1 MKPYLIIACLLLSF
15 YTKAQSIQEVHI
27 TNIEKKKGTL
37 YVGWYDNKKAFMKPK
52 QTVFVKMIAVDN
64 QDEVKAV
71 FDKIPAGKYAI
82 SVFLDENDNEDLDRN
97 LVGIPQEKYGFSN
110 GTPAMRPATFSEAQ
124 IEVNGE
130 KQTIPIKLK

>member
-1 MKPYLIIACLLLSF
+1 MKPYLTIACLLLSF
-15 YTKAQSIQEVHI
+15 YAKAQTIQEVHI

-37 YVGWYDNKKAFMKPK
+37 YVGWYDNKKAFMKPQ
-52 QTVFVKMIAVDN
+52 QTVFVKLIAVDN

-130 KQTIPIKLK
+130 KKTIPIKLK

>member
-1 MKPYLIIACLLLSF
+1 MKLYLIIACLLLSF
-15 YTKAQSIQEVHI
+15 YAKAQNIQEVHI

-37 YVGWYDNKKAFMKPK
+37 YVGWYDNKKAFMKPQ
-52 QTVFVKMIAVDN
+52 QTVFVKLIDVDN

-82 SVFLDENDNEDLDRN
+82 SVFLDENNNKDLDLN

-110 GTPAMRPATFSEAQ
+110 GTPAMRPATFNEAQ

>member
-1 MKPYLIIACLLLSF
+1 MKPYLTIACLLLSF
-15 YTKAQSIQEVHI
+15 YAKAQSIQEVHI

-52 QTVFVKMIAVDN
+52 QTVFVKMITVDN

-130 KQTIPIKLK
+130 KKTIPIKLK

>member
-1 MKPYLIIACLLLSF
+1 MKPYLTIACLLLSF
-15 YTKAQSIQEVHI
+15 YAKAQTIQEVHI

-37 YVGWYDNKKAFMKPK
+37 YVGWYDNKKAFMKPQ
-52 QTVFVKMIAVDN
+52 QTVFVKRIAVDN

-130 KQTIPIKLK
+130 KKTIPIKLK